1 MHSVSFS
8 KTGGPE
14 VLEYKE
20 LKLKDPKS
28 GEVLIKHSAIGLNFI
43 DTYHRSGLYPV
54 PLPSGIG
61 LEGAGVIEKVGPDVS
76 NFKEGDKVAYAAAPL
91 GSYSSHR
98 IYPTKNLVKVP
109 EGIDLNIVAC
119 LMTKGLTTFY
129 LLHKTYEVKK
139 GQTILFHA
147 AAGGVGQIFCQWA
160 KSLGCKVIGTVGSD
174 EKIELAKK
182 YGCDEV
188 INYSKE
194 NFKDR
199 VMEITN
205 NEGLPV
211 VYDGVGKVT
220 LENSLG
226 CLKMRGMMVSF
237 GNASGKLDPVDVG
250 KLIAP
255 KGLYLTRPSIAHYT
269 ATREELD
276 EASQMLFE
284 MVKSGK
290 VKVEIFKK
298 YNDKRFKYFLAD
310 KHTVLYEARNLA
322 IKQTKGEFVAFLDTD
337 DIWFKEKSI
346 KIRNALTNS
355 NRNFSPCNVCDVD
368 GTLMGKKNAQ
378 YFK

>member
-1 MHSVSFS
+1 MYSINFS

-14 VLEYKE
+14 VLKYEKLSISEPKE
-20 LKLKDPKS
+20 N
-28 GEVLIKHSAIGLNFI
+28 EVLIKHSAIGLNFI

-61 LEGAGVIEKVGPDVS
+61 LEGAGIIEKVGPGVK

-91 GSYSSHR
+91 GSYSTHR

-109 EGIDLNIVAC
+109 DGIDLEIVAC

-129 LLHKTYEVKK
+129 LLHKTYPVEK
-139 GQTILFHA
+139 GQTVLFHA

-174 EKIELAKK
+174 EKIKLAKK
-182 YGCDEV
+182 FGCDEV
-188 INYSKE
+188 INYNKE
-194 NFKDR
+194 NFKDK
-199 VMEITN
+199 VFQLTD

-211 VYDGVGKVT
+211 VYDGVGKNT

-226 CLKMRGMMVSF
+226 CLKMRGTMVSF

-269 ATREELD
+269 STREELD
-276 EASQMLFE
+276 EASNKLFE
-284 MVKSGK
+284 MVKSGS

-298 YNDKRFKYFLAD
+298 YSLRDASTAHQDLEGRKILGP
-310 KHTVLYEARNLA
+310 A
-322 IKQTKGEFVAFLDTD
+322 IIT
-337 DIWFKEKSI
+337 
-346 KIRNALTNS
+346 
-355 NRNFSPCNVCDVD
+355 P
-368 GTLMGKKNAQ
+368 
-378 YFK
+378 